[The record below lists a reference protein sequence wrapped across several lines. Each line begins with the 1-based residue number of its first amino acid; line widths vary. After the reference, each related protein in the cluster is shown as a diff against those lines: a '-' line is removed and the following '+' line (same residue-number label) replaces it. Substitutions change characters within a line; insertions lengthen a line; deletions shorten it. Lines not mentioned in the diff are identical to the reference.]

1 MELCAA
7 FGAAARAVSQD
18 GGWACAL
25 GADSPDAPLRP
36 AWAVLGS
43 AGTPPPG
50 ARAARPPLDAL
61 NGGEDWAAAGV
72 LARMAGLPESAA
84 GRGLDGWGWARAN
97 LPAPEGEEMPGAPLA
112 ALTGAAAMLA
122 EDHAAFVA
130 GVEGESLVA
139 AAARKGVLAA
149 DAGMAAWLAVGAA
162 AAGRRSTVELPPGTA
177 TDAAGRWC
185 ASAGLPVLF
194 LNVLGGDARHPLPAG
209 AWRKSR
215 LAAEERGEPLRLEVC
230 AHSLAAI
237 QSAPAPEPALDP
249 ASPRVGAGRLSR
261 PEGAGP
267 VPSPRPMAALAAA
280 QPPARFLKVGAG
292 PLASVLAEAA
302 SDAGLRPA
310 DLFLFSSGDA
320 LQGLDVYQ
328 AWGLGEGAAPA
339 AAGARLADP
348 RRKCVALTGAPRGTA
363 LGWALHA
370 AARNADLVVVASASD
385 AATAETARASVE
397 AAGGTFYARLRQTDS
412 SAGATLSEALRHR
425 GLAFIQL
432 DPASPTAVLRDGA
445 RFPTWEEA

>member
-1 MELCAA
+1 MELAAA
-7 FGAAARAVSQD
+7 FGAEARAVCAD
-18 GGWACAL
+18 GGWACSL
-25 GADSPDAPLRP
+25 GADAPVAT
-36 AWAVLGS
+36 AWAVLGTDG
-43 AGTPPPG
+43 APPAG
-50 ARAARPPLDAL
+50 ARAARPPFDAL
-61 NGGEDWAAAGV
+61 HGGAQWAAAGV

-97 LPAPEGEEMPGAPLA
+97 LPAPEGEEMPGPPLC
-112 ALTGAAAMLA
+112 ALSGAEAMLA

-139 AAARKGVLAA
+139 AAAPKRVLAA

-185 ASAGLPVLF
+185 AAAGLPVLF

-215 LAAEERGEPLRLEVC
+215 LAAEERGEPLRLEAC
-230 AHSLAAI
+230 AHSLASL
-237 QSAPAPEPALDP
+237 QSVPAPAPAPDP
-249 ASPRVGAGRLSR
+249 ASPRVGAGRFSR
-261 PEGAGP
+261 PAGAGP
-267 VPSPRPMAALAAA
+267 VPSPRPMAALALAR
-280 QPPARFLKVGAG
+280 PASEFLKEGAG
-292 PLASVLAEAA
+292 ALASALAAAA
-302 SDAGLRPA
+302 SDAALRPE
-310 DLFLFSSGDA
+310 DLFVFSSGDC
-320 LQGLDVYQ
+320 LSGLDVYQ

-348 RRKCVALTGAPRGTA
+348 RRKCVALTGAARGTA

-370 AARNADLVVVASASD
+370 AARNADLVVVAAASD

-397 AAGGTFYARLRQTDS
+397 AAGGTLYARLRPEDS
-412 SAGATLSEALRHR
+412 AAGATLSEALRHR

-432 DPASPTAVLRDGA
+432 DVAAPTAVLRDAA
-445 RFPTWEEA
+445 RVPTWEEA